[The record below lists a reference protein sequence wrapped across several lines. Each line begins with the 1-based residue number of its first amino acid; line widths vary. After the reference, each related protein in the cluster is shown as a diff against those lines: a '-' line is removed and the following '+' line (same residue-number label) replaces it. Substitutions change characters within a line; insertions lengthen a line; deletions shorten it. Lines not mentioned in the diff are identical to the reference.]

1 MHSGLSDRT
10 LFWVPT
16 LIWATTW
23 HAILYQLGE
32 TSALHSVAFRFGLAS
47 VMLFA
52 IAHWRG
58 EAVRLPKS
66 VHAWLLLTGAVQY
79 GLNYLCTYESERH
92 LASGLVAVLFSLMI
106 FTNAIGGS
114 LFFGQHMTRR
124 FWLSGAVG
132 VVGIALIFWPD
143 IVAARGDASVLF
155 GVALALT
162 AVTLASTGNML
173 TLRLT
178 RQGTPLVPLL
188 AWSMGYGA
196 VTLMA
201 IAMALQVE
209 FHLDVRPG
217 YWVSLFYLSGL
228 GSVAAFLLYFK
239 LAQRQGPGRAALTG
253 LVIPVIA
260 LLVSAALEGWR
271 PTPLSTAG
279 IALCLVGLWGAT
291 RPAAA
296 APTAAPKA
304 SA

>member
-1 MHSGLSDRT
+1 MPSGLSDRT

-52 IAHWRG
+52 IARWRG
-58 EAVRLPKS
+58 DSVRLPKS
-66 VHAWLLLTGAVQY
+66 VHAWLMLTGAVQY

-196 VTLMA
+196 VTLIA

-209 FHLDVRPG
+209 FRLDVRPG
-217 YWVSLFYLSGL
+217 YWVSLLYLSGL

-279 IALCLVGLWGAT
+279 ITLCLAGLWGAT

-296 APTAAPKA
+296 APTAATGS

>member
-1 MHSGLSDRT
+1 M
-10 LFWVPT
+10 FQK
-16 LIWATTW
+16 I
-23 HAILYQLGE
+23 QL
-32 TSALHSVAFRFGLAS
+32 
-47 VMLFA
+47 
-52 IAHWRG
+52 
-58 EAVRLPKS
+58 
-66 VHAWLLLTGAVQY
+66 
-79 GLNYLCTYESERH
+79 
-92 LASGLVAVLFSLMI
+92 LFSLMI

-271 PTPLSTAG
+271 PTALSTAG

-291 RPAAA
+291 RPMEPAPATAPGPAA
-296 APTAAPKA
+296 
-304 SA
+304 

>member
-1 MHSGLSDRT
+1 M
-10 LFWVPT
+10 
-16 LIWATTW
+16 
-23 HAILYQLGE
+23 
-32 TSALHSVAFRFGLAS
+32 
-47 VMLFA
+47 
-52 IAHWRG
+52 
-58 EAVRLPKS
+58 
-66 VHAWLLLTGAVQY
+66 
-79 GLNYLCTYESERH
+79 
-92 LASGLVAVLFSLMI
+92 
-106 FTNAIGGS
+106 
-114 LFFGQHMTRR
+114 
-124 FWLSGAVG
+124 G

-279 IALCLVGLWGAT
+279 IALCLAGLWGAT

-296 APTAAPKA
+296 EPTAATGS

>member
-1 MHSGLSDRT
+1 
-10 LFWVPT
+10 
-16 LIWATTW
+16 
-23 HAILYQLGE
+23 
-32 TSALHSVAFRFGLAS
+32 
-47 VMLFA
+47 MLCA
-52 IAHWRG
+52 IARWRG
-58 EAVRLPKS
+58 DSVSLPKS
-66 VHAWLLLTGAVQY
+66 VHAWLMLTGAVQY

-279 IALCLVGLWGAT
+279 IALCLAGLWGAT

-296 APTAAPKA
+296 APTAATGS

>member
-279 IALCLVGLWGAT
+279 IALCLAGLWGAT

-296 APTAAPKA
+296 APTAATGS

>member
-1 MHSGLSDRT
+1 MRVGMSDRT

-32 TSALHSVAFRFGLAS
+32 TSALHSVALRFGLAS

-52 IAHWRG
+52 IARSRG
-58 EAVRLPKS
+58 EMVRLPNS
-66 VHAWLLLTGAVQY
+66 VHAWLLLTGSVQY
-79 GLNYLCTYESERH
+79 GLNYLCTYESEKH

-114 LFFGQHMTRR
+114 MFFGQHMTRR

-132 VVGIALIFWPD
+132 VAGIALIFWPD
-143 IVAARGDASVLF
+143 IVASRGNASVLL

-196 VTLMA
+196 IVLLV
-201 IAMALQVE
+201 IATAMHVE
-209 FHLDVRPG
+209 FRLDVRPS
-217 YWVSLFYLSGL
+217 YWLSLFYLSAL

-239 LAQRQGPGRAALTG
+239 LAQRQGPGRAALVG
-253 LVIPVIA
+253 LVIPAIA
-260 LLVSAALEGWR
+260 LLVSAGFEGWR
-271 PTPLSTAG
+271 PTALSTTG
-279 IALCLVGLWGAT
+279 IVLCLTGLWGAT
-291 RPAAA
+291 RPTEPATSA
-296 APTAAPKA
+296 APA
-304 SA
+304 SSA